1 MKGDRI
7 IDRLDVFMR
16 HKGYSDTFVQS
27 ECGLSNGTLNKSR
40 AEGRDLSRRATES
53 VLNKFQE
60 INRVWLTTGIGE
72 MLLTE
77 SPPPNEPPAEPP
89 DNDTILIPVVNL
101 DSRGG
106 TAYNEEVNTDTY
118 VTGRLPFPTSIA
130 HQGDVVI
137 PIYGDSMEP
146 TYKAGSMVLIR
157 EVELWREYLE
167 LGCTYVIGLV
177 DDRRIIK
184 TIMAGSDTQHFMLV
198 SINPAYQP
206 QEIDKKI
213 IRSVWRV
220 IVSVRREAL

>member
-1 MKGDRI
+1 MEGSRV
-7 IDRLDVFMR
+7 IDRLDAYMS

-40 AEGRDLSRRATES
+40 AEGRDLSRRATEAI
-53 VLNKFQE
+53 LNKFQE
-60 INRVWLTTGIGE
+60 INRVWLTTGVGE
-72 MLLTE
+72 MLLTA
-77 SPPPNEPPAEPP
+77 SPPPTPPPN
-89 DNDTILIPVVNL
+89 NDTILIPVASP
-101 DSRGG
+101 DSIGG
-106 TAYNEEVNTDTY
+106 TRFNEEVNTEEY
-118 VTGRLPFPTSIA
+118 INGYLPFPTSIA

-184 TIMAGSDTQHFMLV
+184 TVMAGSDAKHLLLV
-198 SINPAYQP
+198 SINPAYEP
-206 QEIDKKI
+206 QEIDKKM

-220 IVSVRREAL
+220 IVSVRRETL

>member
-1 MKGDRI
+1 MAEFGRRI
-7 IDRLDVFMR
+7 GVSSAYITSMRKSIQPDKVEKIKEEFPDLDID
-16 HKGYSDTFVQS
+16 
-27 ECGLSNGTLNKSR
+27 
-40 AEGRDLSRRATES
+40 
-53 VLNKFQE
+53 
-60 INRVWLTTGIGE
+60 W
-72 MLLTE
+72 LLTGVKDDN
-77 SPPPNEPPAEPP
+77 SPPIKTS
-89 DNDTILIPVVNL
+89 DTILIPVASP
-101 DSRGG
+101 DSIGG
-106 TAYNEEVNTDTY
+106 TRFNEEVNTEEY
-118 VTGRLPFPTSIA
+118 INGYLPFPTSIA

-184 TIMAGSDTQHFMLV
+184 TVMAGSDTKHLLLV
-198 SINPAYQP
+198 SINPAYEP

-220 IVSVRREAL
+220 IVSVRRETL

>member
-1 MKGDRI
+1 MEVNERI
-7 IDRLDVFMR
+7 AAIMAHYD
-16 HKGYSDTFVQS
+16 
-27 ECGLSNGTLNKSR
+27 LSVKEFATKIGAKTQQAVYDLLHGKTKSISTDMENKIISCFPEISR
-40 AEGRDLSRRATES
+40 A
-53 VLNKFQE
+53 
-60 INRVWLTTGIGE
+60 WLLTGDGE
-72 MLLTE
+72 MLLNA
-77 SPPPNEPPAEPP
+77 SPPPAEPP
-89 DNDTILIPVVNL
+89 DGDTILIPVVNL
-101 DSRGG
+101 DGRGG
-106 TAYNEEVNTDTY
+106 MAYNEEVQTETY

-130 HQGDVVI
+130 HHGDVVI

-146 TYKAGSMVLIR
+146 TYKAGSLVLIR

-177 DDRRIIK
+177 DDRRVIK
-184 TIMAGSDTQHFMLV
+184 TVMAGSDTDHFLLV

>member
-1 MKGDRI
+1 MEGSRV
-7 IDRLDVFMR
+7 IDRLDAYMS

-40 AEGRDLSRRATES
+40 AEGRDLSRRATEAI
-53 VLNKFQE
+53 LNKFQE
-60 INRVWLTTGIGE
+60 INRVWLTTGVGE
-72 MLLTE
+72 MLLTA
-77 SPPPNEPPAEPP
+77 SPPPTPPPN
-89 DNDTILIPVVNL
+89 NDTILVPVASP
-101 DSRGG
+101 DSIGG
-106 TAYNEEVNTDTY
+106 TRFNEEVNTEEY
-118 VTGRLPFPTSIA
+118 INGYLPFPTSIA

-184 TIMAGSDTQHFMLV
+184 TVMAGSDAKHLLLV
-198 SINPAYQP
+198 SINPAYEP

-220 IVSVRREAL
+220 IASVRRETL

>member
-1 MKGDRI
+1 MDNSDNTVKGRLKAYLSANNITMAEFGRRI
-7 IDRLDVFMR
+7 GVSSAYITSMRKSIQPDKVERIKEEFPDLDID
-16 HKGYSDTFVQS
+16 
-27 ECGLSNGTLNKSR
+27 
-40 AEGRDLSRRATES
+40 
-53 VLNKFQE
+53 
-60 INRVWLTTGIGE
+60 W
-72 MLLTE
+72 LLTGVKDDD
-77 SPPPNEPPAEPP
+77 SPPIKT
-89 DNDTILIPVVNL
+89 NDTILIPVASP
-101 DSRGG
+101 DSIGG
-106 TAYNEEVNTDTY
+106 TRFNEEVNTEEY
-118 VTGRLPFPTSIA
+118 INGYLPFPTSIA

-184 TIMAGSDTQHFMLV
+184 TVMAGSDAKHLLLV
-198 SINPAYQP
+198 SINPAYEP

-220 IVSVRREAL
+220 IASVRRETL

>member
-1 MKGDRI
+1 MDNSDNTVKGRLKAYLSANNITMAEFGRRI
-7 IDRLDVFMR
+7 GVSSAYITSMRKSIQPDKVERIKEEFPDLDID
-16 HKGYSDTFVQS
+16 
-27 ECGLSNGTLNKSR
+27 
-40 AEGRDLSRRATES
+40 
-53 VLNKFQE
+53 
-60 INRVWLTTGIGE
+60 W
-72 MLLTE
+72 LLTGVKDDD
-77 SPPPNEPPAEPP
+77 SPPIKT
-89 DNDTILIPVVNL
+89 NDTILIPVASP
-101 DSRGG
+101 DSIGG
-106 TAYNEEVNTDTY
+106 TRFNEEVNTEEY
-118 VTGRLPFPTSIA
+118 INGYLPFPTSIA

-184 TIMAGSDTQHFMLV
+184 TVMAGSDAKHLLLV
-198 SINPAYQP
+198 SINPAYEP

-220 IVSVRREAL
+220 IVSVRRETL

>member
-1 MKGDRI
+1 MDNSDNTVKGRLKAYLSANNITMAEFGRRI
-7 IDRLDVFMR
+7 GVSSAYITSMRKSIQPDKVERIKGEFPDLDID
-16 HKGYSDTFVQS
+16 
-27 ECGLSNGTLNKSR
+27 
-40 AEGRDLSRRATES
+40 
-53 VLNKFQE
+53 
-60 INRVWLTTGIGE
+60 W
-72 MLLTE
+72 LLTGVKDDN
-77 SPPPNEPPAEPP
+77 SPPIKTS
-89 DNDTILIPVVNL
+89 DTILVPVASP
-101 DSRGG
+101 DSIGG
-106 TAYNEEVNTDTY
+106 TRFNEEVNTEEY
-118 VTGRLPFPTSIA
+118 INGYLPFPTSIA

-184 TIMAGSDTQHFMLV
+184 TVMAGSDAKHLLLV
-198 SINPAYQP
+198 SINPAYEP

>member
-1 MKGDRI
+1 MDNSDNTVKGRLKAYLSANNITMAEFGRRI
-7 IDRLDVFMR
+7 GVSSAYITSMRKSIQPDKVERIKEEFPDLDID
-16 HKGYSDTFVQS
+16 
-27 ECGLSNGTLNKSR
+27 
-40 AEGRDLSRRATES
+40 
-53 VLNKFQE
+53 
-60 INRVWLTTGIGE
+60 W
-72 MLLTE
+72 LLTGVKDDN
-77 SPPPNEPPAEPP
+77 SPPIKTS
-89 DNDTILIPVVNL
+89 DTILVPVASP
-101 DSRGG
+101 DSIGG
-106 TAYNEEVNTDTY
+106 TRFNEEVNTEEY
-118 VTGRLPFPTSIA
+118 INGYLPFPTSIA

-184 TIMAGSDTQHFMLV
+184 TVMAGSDAKHLLLV
-198 SINPAYQP
+198 SINPAYEP

-220 IVSVRREAL
+220 IASVRRETL

>member
-1 MKGDRI
+1 MDNSDNTVKGRLKAYLSANNITMAEFGRRI
-7 IDRLDVFMR
+7 GVSSAYITSMRKSIQPDKVERIKEEFPDLDID
-16 HKGYSDTFVQS
+16 
-27 ECGLSNGTLNKSR
+27 
-40 AEGRDLSRRATES
+40 
-53 VLNKFQE
+53 
-60 INRVWLTTGIGE
+60 W
-72 MLLTE
+72 LLTGVKDDN
-77 SPPPNEPPAEPP
+77 SPPIKTS
-89 DNDTILIPVVNL
+89 DTILVPVASP
-101 DSRGG
+101 DSIGG
-106 TAYNEEVNTDTY
+106 TRFNEEVNTEEY
-118 VTGRLPFPTSIA
+118 INGYLPFPTSIA

-184 TIMAGSDTQHFMLV
+184 TAMAGSDTKHLLLV
-198 SINPAYQP
+198 SINPAYEP

-220 IVSVRREAL
+220 IVSVRRETL

>member
-1 MKGDRI
+1 MEGSRV
-7 IDRLDVFMR
+7 IDRLDAYMS

-40 AEGRDLSRRATES
+40 AEGRDLSRRATEAI
-53 VLNKFQE
+53 LNKFQE
-60 INRVWLTTGIGE
+60 INRVWLTTGVGE
-72 MLLTE
+72 MLLTA
-77 SPPPNEPPAEPP
+77 SPPPTPPPN
-89 DNDTILIPVVNL
+89 NDTILIPVASP
-101 DSRGG
+101 DSIGG
-106 TAYNEEVNTDTY
+106 TRFNEEVNTEEY
-118 VTGRLPFPTSIA
+118 INGYLPFPTSIA

-184 TIMAGSDTQHFMLV
+184 TVMAGSDAKHLLLV
-198 SINPAYQP
+198 SINPAHEP
-206 QEIDKKI
+206 QEIDKKM

-220 IVSVRREAL
+220 IASVRRETL

>member
-1 MKGDRI
+1 M
-7 IDRLDVFMR
+7 RL
-16 HKGYSDTFVQS
+16 KGYNDTYVQN

-40 AEGRDLSRRATES
+40 MEGRDLSRRATEA
-53 VLNKFQE
+53 VLKKFQE

-89 DNDTILIPVVNL
+89 DHDTILIPVVNL

-106 TAYNEEVNTDTY
+106 MAFNEEVQTDTY
-118 VTGRLPFPTSIA
+118 ITGKLPFPTSIA
-130 HQGDVVI
+130 RQGDVVI

-146 TYKAGSMVLIR
+146 TYKSGSMVLIR

-167 LGCTYVIGLV
+167 LGCAYVIGLV
-177 DDRRIIK
+177 DDRRVIK
-184 TIMAGSDTQHFMLV
+184 TVMAGSDADHFLLV

-206 QEIDKKI
+206 QEIAKDI

-220 IVSVRREAL
+220 IVSVRREAI

>member
-1 MKGDRI
+1 MGQTIKERTI
-7 IDRLDVFMR
+7 EFIKYKNISVKEFEIR
-16 HKGYSDTFVQS
+16 
-27 ECGLSNGTLNKSR
+27 CGLSNGYVANMRKGYSAEKLKDVLSAYPELNR
-40 AEGRDLSRRATES
+40 DWLLYNEGGMIKEQPTE
-53 VLNKFQE
+53 
-60 INRVWLTTGIGE
+60 
-72 MLLTE
+72 
-77 SPPPNEPPAEPP
+77 PPPEDAG
-89 DNDTILIPVVNL
+89 TILIPVVNL

-106 TAYNEEVNTDTY
+106 MAYNEEVQTETY

-130 HQGDVVI
+130 HHGDVVI

-177 DDRRIIK
+177 DDRRVIK
-184 TIMAGSDTQHFMLV
+184 TVMAGNDADHFLLV
-198 SINPAYQP
+198 SINPTYQP

>member
-1 MKGDRI
+1 MGQTIKDRTI
-7 IDRLDVFMR
+7 EFIKYKNISVREFEIRCNLSNGYVANMR
-16 HKGYSDTFVQS
+16 KGYSAEKLKDV
-27 ECGLSNGTLNKSR
+27 LSAYPELNR
-40 AEGRDLSRRATES
+40 DWLLYNEGNMIL
-53 VLNKFQE
+53 
-60 INRVWLTTGIGE
+60 
-72 MLLTE
+72 
-77 SPPPNEPPAEPP
+77 SPPPEKPPEE
-89 DNDTILIPVVNL
+89 DTIIIPIVNL

-106 TAYNEEVNTDTY
+106 MDFNEEVNTGTY
-118 VTGRLPFPTSIA
+118 ITGTLPFPTSIA

-167 LGCTYVIGLV
+167 FGCTYVIGLV
-177 DDRRIIK
+177 DDRRVIK
-184 TIMAGSDTQHFMLV
+184 TIQAGSDTKHFLLV

-206 QEIDKKI
+206 QEIEKRI